1 MVCALLSLVEN
12 ARGLIMIRF
21 FLGIAEAGFLPGIVY
36 WGMPPHLRVGIRVL
50 ITRGAQWAVGTRV
63 QCKEGVSRC
72 YIRLFH

>member
-1 MVCALLSLVEN
+1 
-12 ARGLIMIRF
+12 MIRF

-36 WGMPPHLRVGIRVL
+36 WGMHLYSYIKRQILNIDRV
-50 ITRGAQWAVGTRV
+50 QWAVGTRV